1 MGQWVMGQMGQQ
13 IWVGH
18 GGHASVYIRDPLTN
32 FTLYSSGIPR
42 NFLVHGKPATVLTV
56 SIISLTA

>member
-18 GGHASVYIRDPLTN
+18 VSWVTRLPMIKLTN
-32 FTLYSSGIPR
+32 SKNNIH
-42 NFLVHGKPATVLTV
+42 NFVIVNDSL
-56 SIISLTA
+56 IIIFII